1 MGDERGEIKQ
11 QQKALLTEWNV
22 HKRQN
27 KKRQNQNGFAS

>member
-11 QQKALLTEWNV
+11 QQKAPPAGWNV
-22 HKRQN
+22 YKRQN